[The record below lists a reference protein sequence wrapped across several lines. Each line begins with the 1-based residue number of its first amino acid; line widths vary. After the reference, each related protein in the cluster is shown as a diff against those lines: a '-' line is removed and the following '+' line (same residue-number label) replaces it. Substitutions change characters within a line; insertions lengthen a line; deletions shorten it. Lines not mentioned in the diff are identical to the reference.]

1 MKKTLTI
8 ILSVL
13 LVLMLSVGA
22 MAADSDFKHMPDYFA
37 VGKYTNSGAAEVV
50 IPEKLNGEDTPVL
63 YADSLGM
70 NGLKGVTTLTISK
83 GVTHIGDQNVMSGK
97 DLTKISLPDTLEVIG
112 RRNFYQ
118 MDVLTEVTVPG
129 NVAYIGSDCF
139 SSCKALTK
147 VTFKGVCP
155 TFGNNVFKNASADLV
170 VYVPSSQIDAYTAAL
185 PEGISIKSSGKKVVA
200 STLKVTE
207 KDFAFDKET
216 GTITGYT
223 GKVGC
228 FTIPAKIDGTPVK
241 TIGKNAFFKNP
252 FIAAVTIP
260 EGVESIEQSA
270 FAAPPMLSRVNF
282 PSTLKT
288 IGKGAFNGAKLDRL
302 VLPEGLEIIGESAF
316 HTAFG
321 LNKPGEIV
329 IPSTVTEIGAKAF
342 SSHKAERV
350 VIGENVQTIGSEAFS
365 FSNNMTEI
373 VILNKNKI
381 EIAGDAF
388 SKTDTEATLTLPEG
402 ISKDVYQSYVDL
414 MAIIYPT
421 CTVIEP
427 ENMEMGFPALDVMEG
442 MPFFGTWHSVA
453 VFDGTDYYTAE
464 LLGMVMDTVLNPDG
478 TGSLIMEGEN
488 NPGGW
493 YVKDGAAIFAPI
505 FEEGG
510 LPVEEEAVSFTMD
523 ENGRMLIDFGGLFV
537 IFEQDGV
544 VYSVPAIPEK
554 PWPELNYDNMKYFIG
569 KWEAVSYTMDG
580 ETYDAAMV
588 GPMILVL
595 NEDGTAQTIEE
606 GEAPYDLLWAADYGT
621 AYVGPTMNTAAEVTF
636 DGTGNIVMEQDG
648 ASILMKPYVEPTP
661 EPTPVPTP
669 EPVDTSAILGHWD
682 DGFKTLDIYED
693 GRIELT
699 YKSDGYMSKMEWDI
713 VDGKPTI
720 TEGLWENCPIVI
732 ENGLLIISNDTG
744 VYQEYERA
752 EAAGEEAYEADDDGD
767 AAEIAA
773 LAVPVGEAGAPFI
786 GTWTPVEMIMDGQSI
801 NVALLGMMME
811 ITFNEDGTVAMSE
824 DGEAD
829 LGVWSVQ
836 DGKAVVDTMVCAL
849 NDKGQLVMEDEE
861 VVMILEKG
869 AGGAEVSEEKA
880 LLALL
885 AMMGDIAEYEMNTGD
900 SALPEHLQGYV
911 GEWYMVY
918 MNFGG
923 MSGNPKKVLGLDS
936 KFTVN
941 EDGTAS
947 VGFPIDKSGEWY
959 EEDGNVYFGEEG
971 MPLTLLSDGC
981 LQYGSQLGG
990 YFVFSKDAN
999 ATWEPTAGQAMTL
1012 APGVSN
1018 IPGATA
1024 GAQSAGFA
1032 RMEDRLEK
1040 KFVAKTY
1047 TSFGQ
1052 TMDASMLGAEY
1063 AVVFHENGLADFTL
1077 AGTTIQSLPWGL
1089 QKVPVG
1095 LSTVDAFS
1103 INYYGTMFN
1112 AALTDTGF
1120 DMDYY
1125 GTMTLHF
1132 VLAQ

>member
-13 LVLMLSVGA
+13 LVLMLSVCA

-50 IPEKLNGEDTPVL
+50 IPAKLNGENTPVL

-97 DLTKISLPDTLEVIG
+97 ELTKVSLPDTLEVIG

-118 MDVLTEVTVPG
+118 MDALTEVTVPG
-129 NVAYIGSDCF
+129 NVAYVGSDCF

-155 TFGNNVFKNASADLV
+155 AFGNNVFKNASADLV

-185 PEGISIKSSGKKVVA
+185 PEGTNIQSSGKKVVA

-216 GTITGYT
+216 GAITGYT

-228 FTIPAKIDGTPVK
+228 FTIPAKIGGTPVK

-288 IGKGAFNGAKLDRL
+288 IGKGAFNGPKLDRL

-321 LNKPGEIV
+321 LNKPGEII

-342 SSHKAERV
+342 HSHKAECF
-350 VIGENVQTIGSEAFS
+350 VIGENVQTVGNEAFA
-365 FSNNMTEI
+365 FANNMTEI

-388 SKTDTEATLTLPEG
+388 SKTTTEATLTLPEG

-421 CTVIEP
+421 CTVLEP
-427 ENMEMGFPALDVMEG
+427 ANMEMGFPALDVMAG
-442 MPFFGTWHSVA
+442 MPFFGNWFSVA
-453 VFDGTDYYTAE
+453 GMDVMGEFTDEYPVVSAT
-464 LLGMVMDTVLNPDG
+464 LNPDG
-478 TGSLIMEGEN
+478 SANVVLDGVEMPSA
-488 NPGGW
+488 W
-493 YVKDGAAIFAPI
+493 YVTEGHAILAPVENGKPNEANAYCYAAI
-505 FEEGG
+505 
-510 LPVEEEAVSFTMD
+510 D
-523 ENGRMLIDFGGLFV
+523 ENGRLVMDFGYAAA
-537 IFEQDGV
+537 ICEQEGKL
-544 VYSVPAIPEK
+544 YAAPAVPEK
-554 PWPELNYDNMKYFIG
+554 PWPEFDLENAKYFIG
-569 KWEAVSYTMDG
+569 VWQTADG
-580 ETYDAAMV
+580 AMT
-588 GPMILVL
+588 LTL
-595 NEDGTAQTIEE
+595 NDDGTATSAEMGEE
-606 GEAPYDLLWAADYGT
+606 AYELQWYADYGT
-621 AYVGPTMNTAAEVTF
+621 AYVGPAMSELAEITF
-636 DGTGNIVMEQDG
+636 DGNGNIKMSMGSDEI
-648 ASILMKPYVEPTP
+648 ILVPYVEKALI
-661 EPTPVPTP
+661 EGAD
-669 EPVDTSAILGHWD
+669 ELLGDWYDDIGTKLTLTNDGVLTLTYD
-682 DGFKTLDIYED
+682 DGYAREMT
-693 GRIELT
+693 
-699 YKSDGYMSKMEWDI
+699 WDM
-713 VDGKPTI
+713 VDGQATVTGDIWEGCPITFDGLILTI
-720 TEGLWENCPIVI
+720 TNGEGIFQIFSRDGDLSAYYGEEDYELPEATPIGAEGEPYFGTWTMDMGGMAMNLILNQDGTCAMEMFGEAEPGVWTVI
-732 ENGLLIISNDTG
+732 DGKANIMGDELYIDEQGRLIMESQGMVFVKSEGGD
-744 VYQEYERA
+744 
-752 EAAGEEAYEADDDGD
+752 AGEEMSEDEQLLAFL
-767 AAEIAA
+767 AA
-773 LAVPVGEAGAPFI
+773 LA
-786 GTWTPVEMIMDGQSI
+786 
-801 NVALLGMMME
+801 
-811 ITFNEDGTVAMSE
+811 AME
-824 DGEAD
+824 DGE
-829 LGVWSVQ
+829 
-836 DGKAVVDTMVCAL
+836 
-849 NDKGQLVMEDEE
+849 
-861 VVMILEKG
+861 
-869 AGGAEVSEEKA
+869 
-880 LLALL
+880 
-885 AMMGDIAEYEMNTGD
+885 

-923 MSGNPKKVLGLDS
+923 MSGHPKKLLGLDS

-941 EDGTAS
+941 EDGTAA

-990 YFVFSKDAN
+990 YFVFSKDPN

-1024 GAQSAGFA
+1024 GGQAAGFA
-1032 RMEDRLEK
+1032 KMEDRLEK
-1040 KFVAKTY
+1040 KFVAKSY

-1112 AALTDTGF
+1112 AALTDAGF

-1132 VLAQ
+1132 VLAE

>member
-8 ILSVL
+8 ILSML
-13 LVLMLSVGA
+13 LVLVLSVGA

-97 DLTKISLPDTLEVIG
+97 ELTKISLPDTLEVIG

-129 NVAYIGSDCF
+129 NVAYVGSDCF

-185 PEGISIKSSGKKVVA
+185 PEGISIKSSGKKVVN
-200 STLKVTE
+200 STLKVTS
-207 KDFAFDKET
+207 KDFTFDKET
-216 GTITGYT
+216 GAITGYT

-228 FTIPAKIDGTPVK
+228 FMIPAKIDGTPVK
-241 TIGKNAFFKNP
+241 SIGKNAFFKNP

-427 ENMEMGFPALDVMEG
+427 ENMEMGFPALDVMAG

-453 VFDGTDYYTAE
+453 VNDGTDYYTAE
-464 LLGMVMDTVLNPDG
+464 LLGMIMDAVLNPDG
-478 TGSLIMEGEN
+478 TGSLIMDGD
-488 NPGGW
+488 GTQGCW
-493 YVKDGAAIFAPI
+493 YVQDGAAIFAPI
-505 FEEGG
+505 LEEGG
-510 LPVEEEAVSFTMD
+510 APVLEEAATYTLD
-523 ENGRMLIDFGGLFV
+523 ENGRLVIDFGGLYV
-537 IFEQDGV
+537 LFEKEGTA
-544 VYSVPAIPEK
+544 YTTPAIPEK

-595 NEDGTAQTIEE
+595 NEDGTAQSIEE
-606 GEAPYDLLWAADYGT
+606 GEDPYTLQWAADYGT
-621 AYVGPTMNTAAEVTF
+621 AYVGETMNTAAEISF

-682 DGFKTLDIYED
+682 DGFKTLDVYED

-699 YKSDGYMSKMEWDI
+699 YKSDGYVSKMEWAI

-732 ENGLLIISNDTG
+732 ENGLMIISNDTG

-752 EAAGEEAYEADDDGD
+752 EAADEEAYEADDDGD

-773 LAVPVGEAGAPFI
+773 LAVPVGEAGEPFI

-829 LGVWSVQ
+829 LGVWTVQ

-869 AGGAEVSEEKA
+869 AGGAEVSEEEA

-885 AMMGDIAEYEMNTGD
+885 AMMGDIAEYELNTGD

-941 EDGTAS
+941 ADGTAS

-1018 IPGATA
+1018 IPGTTA

-1032 RMEDRLEK
+1032 KMEDRLEK
-1040 KFVAKTY
+1040 KFVAKSY

-1112 AALTDTGF
+1112 AALTDSGF

-1132 VLAQ
+1132 VLAE